1 MQMRS
6 RERTMEQLRKTAL
19 DLFSRKG
26 FHGVTTSDVARKA
39 RRNEALLF
47 RYFGDKRGLL
57 QDVVDSYQLPV
68 DDPPFDE
75 PGRYSVEDFFRAL
88 AGGWFQTYVARP
100 EYFRVVRYCLLEDPK
115 LLKGYLKDYRE
126 NRIIPVLTYISQQ
139 QGAGEIRDDVS
150 PLTLLLGFAGAFTSW
165 VELKIWLP
173 IAGNDGWEKFQ
184 EEWLKV
190 FLDSIRVPA
199 GVNPSR

>member
-1 MQMRS
+1 MGN
-6 RERTMEQLRKTAL
+6 REKTMDQLRKTAL

-26 FHGVTTSDVARKA
+26 FHGVATSDVARKA
-39 RRNEALLF
+39 RRNESLLF

-57 QDVVDSYQLPV
+57 QDVVDHYQLPR
-68 DDPPFDE
+68 DEPPFDD
-75 PGRYSVEDFFRAL
+75 PDSYSVGDFFHVL
-88 AGGWFQTYVARP
+88 ADGWFRTYVARP

-126 NRIIPVLTYISQQ
+126 NRIIPVLTYISQRQ
-139 QGAGEIRDDVS
+139 LSGEIRDDVS
-150 PLTLLLGFAGAFTSW
+150 PLTLVIGFAGGLTSW

-173 IAGNDGWEKFQ
+173 IAGNDGWDLFQ

-199 GVNPSR
+199 GSPRGA

>member
-1 MQMRS
+1 MGN
-6 RERTMEQLRKTAL
+6 REKTMDQLRKTAL

-26 FHGVTTSDVARKA
+26 FHGVATSDVARKA
-39 RRNEALLF
+39 RRNESLLF

-57 QDVVDSYQLPV
+57 QDVVDHYQLPR
-68 DDPPFDE
+68 DEPPFDD
-75 PGRYSVEDFFRAL
+75 PDSYSVGDFFRVL
-88 AGGWFQTYVARP
+88 TDGWFRTYVARP

-126 NRIIPVLTYISQQ
+126 NRIIPVLTYISQRQ
-139 QGAGEIRDDVS
+139 LSGEIRDDVS
-150 PLTLLLGFAGAFTSW
+150 PLTLVIGFAGGLTSW

-173 IAGNDGWEKFQ
+173 IAGNDGWDRFQ
-184 EEWLKV
+184 EEWLRV

-199 GVNPSR
+199 GSPRGA

>member
-1 MQMRS
+1 MGN
-6 RERTMEQLRKTAL
+6 REKTMDQLRKTAL

-26 FHGVTTSDVARKA
+26 FHGVATSDVARKA
-39 RRNEALLF
+39 RRNESLLF

-57 QDVVDSYQLPV
+57 QDVVDHYQLPR
-68 DDPPFDE
+68 DEPPFDD
-75 PGRYSVEDFFRAL
+75 PDSYSVGDFFRVL
-88 AGGWFQTYVARP
+88 ADGWFRTYVARP

-126 NRIIPVLTYISQQ
+126 NRIIPVLTYISQRQ
-139 QGAGEIRDDVS
+139 LSGEIRDDVS
-150 PLTLLLGFAGAFTSW
+150 PLTLVIGFAGGLTSW

-173 IAGNDGWEKFQ
+173 IAGNDGWDRFQ
-184 EEWLKV
+184 EEWLRV

-199 GVNPSR
+199 GSPRGA